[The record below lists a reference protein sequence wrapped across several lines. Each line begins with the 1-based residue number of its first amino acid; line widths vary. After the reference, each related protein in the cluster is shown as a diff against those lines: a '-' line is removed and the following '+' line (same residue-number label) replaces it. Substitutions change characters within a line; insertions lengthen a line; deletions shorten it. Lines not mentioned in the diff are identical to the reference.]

1 MPIASDP
8 AAVPFVGRDAPLNLL
23 KMAAEAAFKDGA
35 GAAVLSGE
43 PGLGKTRLMEQL
55 AAALAGK
62 SRAAMATCLDRPLA
76 PLTAFRELLTSAADF
91 LGRPPPE
98 VAPDLARFF
107 PHLDVEPSEEL
118 DPAFERRRLF
128 RGIETWLRKAA
139 RNRPLL
145 LAIDNFQWADSTSVA
160 LFRHL
165 ATSLKAPVMLVA
177 ATRQQDL
184 RTFWHPRIHRMSI
197 GALSEEDGKDLVT
210 GLLGKGALSDHA
222 FASIWHKCGGNP
234 GAFLEALRSLEDSGL
249 LRQGLGGW
257 IAPYQLPPRQ
267 WDEAVLARVEKLD
280 AVSRD
285 LLQMLAVVER
295 ADADALVRLSLVDP
309 DQVAQ
314 KLSALVQKGLVV
326 QRGPVYAFSPPYV
339 RELIYESIP
348 SNIRQELHLAAGELL
363 EGDADAVAHDL
374 AYHFSR
380 SQPRKAVAYLVS
392 LGEDS
397 LGYSAADE
405 AMSYLGQAIAYME
418 SLSDHEDR
426 GLLAAC
432 RESLGAL
439 LAERDPERAAPMLEL
454 VVKELREMVESRLVQ
469 SRTKALRRLVSYL
482 PAPLS
487 EKIKTSL
494 YNPKYLIPRNI
505 SPEER
510 LESAMRSLAVAEG
523 TRGNYERA
531 QDLLDQVAET
541 VSKDAVGSTDLAVI
555 AARFQAEAG
564 FFPRAAKM
572 AQDALDSLLR
582 NKQRRTLGNQIFEVE
597 LRFITD
603 LVMALRGEASNLLG
617 EAPDLQEE
625 IGPSLGF
632 TPDLPRLVR
641 CARQGRWR
649 LMEEI
654 ALRHGEAWADKPAA
668 RWAVSARAWALY
680 EARVPRLYEEAL
692 AEAATLTDPVS
703 MATVALIR
711 AIEQAEGGDVQPL
724 EDCVLAMRKSKSF
737 LLTQA
742 LVSLGEALLPQSG
755 PTTINRVKGL
765 AIEAHLRATEA
776 KFRNPC
782 EEPATLRLM
791 AEVAMA
797 EKDFK
802 NAISY
807 LRQAIERAESVDS
820 PLQAGWG
827 WLGRVRLFIKMGNY
841 EHARECLGKARD
853 CFVQVE
859 HRRGLA
865 AVDELEIRV
874 EPNNPVRDIM
884 SLRGMDEEPGL
895 LEIAEEGDEEVLSRT
910 FAPLRQRQSRGEA
923 VRSVAAAVMGASD
936 EQGILEA
943 VAEAGALAIGAD
955 RGFCR
960 TVTGSWAA
968 WPADAYE
975 DLLQNGED
983 LIDEVRAAGAGRLQ
997 TEVPGPDGPLRSAL
1011 AVPLRT
1017 SGVVRAVFYAEAPPR
1032 WFEERDVFLLESVL
1046 AYGGLAL
1053 DGSGMEVRIAENEA
1067 LLEAID
1073 GLGLAVGKPS
1083 GQDRIL
1089 SALLRQAA
1097 QDLGP
1102 ASGWVLQGGTLVL
1115 AGVDR
1120 DGNEFLDASGAR
1132 EDAILQAEQRGEPVR
1147 LVAGETEG
1155 VLVAPIAA
1163 EGFEL
1168 GILYLH
1174 RTDQPFER
1182 GDEDLL
1188 GLVAARM
1195 ASVLLTGHR
1204 LEQQRRRMADVE
1216 TALIMQRAGR
1226 ATSITDGLT
1235 GLYTRDYFLDSLER
1249 EFAVSRRYG
1258 HSLSVLVVM
1267 IDGLERFRQVC
1278 GVESADEVFRQVCMT
1293 VRGKSRDIDLAA
1305 RIGGE
1310 VVGLILPFTDQ
1321 DGGLFV
1327 AERVRRSVAA
1337 LAFPSDAGGAI
1348 TASVGLAEAH
1358 LTDSSGRV
1366 VLDKALGAMRKA
1378 HRAGGNRIQR
1388 ASEEVTPP
1396 IFEVRQLRASRQE
1409 TYIGMVESLC
1419 AVLEEKD
1426 AYPQIP
1432 AREMSDL
1439 AAVLGKAMGAQPN
1452 DIEHLQLAARFCDVG
1467 KIGVPEGI
1475 LVKNETLNAAEW
1487 RAMRN
1492 HPKLGFQILKSGN
1505 LHHVAEIVLYH
1516 HEHWDGSGYPSGLA
1530 GEKIP
1535 LLSRI
1540 VAVLHAFRSMMSD
1553 RPWRKALGLRKTLDE
1568 LQAGSGTLWDPAI
1581 VTALTQFLTR
1591 M

>member
-43 PGLGKTRLMEQL
+43 AGLGKTRLLAQL
-55 AAALAGK
+55 ASALSGK
-62 SRAAMATCLDRPLA
+62 ARSASMSCQDRSLA
-76 PLTAFRELLTSAADF
+76 PLTAFRELLSNASDF

-107 PHLDVEPSEEL
+107 PNLEVEPSEEL
-118 DPAFERRRLF
+118 EPAFERRRLF
-128 RGIETWLRKAA
+128 RAIETWLRKAA
-139 RNRPLL
+139 RNRPIL

-165 ATSLKAPVMLVA
+165 ATHLRASVMLVA
-177 ATRQQDL
+177 ATRQLDL
-184 RTFWHPRIHRMSI
+184 RTFWHPRIHRLSL
-197 GALSEEDGKDLVT
+197 GGLSEEDGRELVT

-222 FASIWHKCGGNP
+222 FASIWHKSGGNP
-234 GAFLEALRSLEDSGL
+234 GGFLEALRSLEDSGL
-249 LRQGLGGW
+249 LREGVGGW
-257 IAPYQLPPRQ
+257 IAPYQLPPRP
-267 WDEAVLARVEKLD
+267 WEEAILSRLEKLD
-280 AVSRD
+280 PVSRD
-285 LLQMLAVVER
+285 LIQILAVMER
-295 ADADALVRLSLVDP
+295 ADADALVRISLLDP

-314 KLSALVQKGLVV
+314 KIDGLVRRGLVQQSGS
-326 QRGPVYAFSPPYV
+326 VYSFSPPFARQV
-339 RELIYESIP
+339 VYESVP
-348 SNIRQELHLAAGELL
+348 ANVRQELHLAAGELL
-363 EGDADAVAHDL
+363 EGDADALAHDL

-392 LGEDS
+392 LGEES
-397 LGYSAADE
+397 LGYAAAEE
-405 AMSYLGQAIAYME
+405 AMAYLGQAIAYME

-432 RESLGAL
+432 RESLGSL
-439 LAERDPERAAPMLEL
+439 LAEREPERAAPMLEM
-454 VVKELREMVESRLVQ
+454 VVKDLREMVDTRLMHG
-469 SRTKALRRLVSYL
+469 RTKALRRLVSYL

-487 EKIKTSL
+487 EKIRNSL
-494 YNPKYLIPRNI
+494 YSPKYLIPRNV
-505 SPEER
+505 SPIQR

-531 QDLLDQVAET
+531 QDLLDQVAE
-541 VSKDAVGSTDLAVI
+541 VVVKDPGANTDLAVI

-572 AQDALDSLLR
+572 AHDALDSLLR
-582 NKQRRTLGNQIFEVE
+582 QKSRRTLSQQIYEAE
-597 LRFITD
+597 LRFVID
-603 LVMALRGEASNLLG
+603 LVAALRGEASNLLE
-617 EAPDLQEE
+617 EAPDLQDE
-625 IGPSLGF
+625 IGPSLGYS
-632 TPDLPRLVR
+632 PELPRMVR
-641 CARQGRWR
+641 HARQGRWR
-649 LMEEI
+649 AMEEV
-654 ALRHGEAWADKPAA
+654 ALRHGESWAGKPSA
-668 RWAVSARAWALY
+668 RWAVAARAWTLF
-680 EARVPRLYEEAL
+680 EARVPRMWEEAL
-692 AEAATLTDPVS
+692 AEAATYTDPVS
-703 MATVALIR
+703 MTTVALIR

-724 EDCVLAMRKSKSF
+724 EDCVLALRKSKSF
-737 LLTQA
+737 MLTQA
-742 LVSLGEALLPQSG
+742 LVALGEALLPQSG
-755 PTTINRVKGL
+755 PTMLNRVKGL

-807 LRQAIERAESVDS
+807 LRQCVERSESVDG

-827 WLGRVRLFIKMGNY
+827 WLGRVKLFIKMGNY
-841 EHARECLGKARD
+841 EHARECLGKARES
-853 CFVQVE
+853 FGSIE

-865 AVDELEIRV
+865 AVDELEVRV
-874 EPNNPVRDIM
+874 EPNNPMRDIM
-884 SLRGMDEEPGL
+884 SMRGSDDAMGL
-895 LEIAEEGDEEVLSRT
+895 LEMEDEEDEGMLART
-910 FAPLRQRQSRGEA
+910 FAPLRQRLGRAEA
-923 VRSVAAAVMGASD
+923 VRLVSKEVLAASD
-936 EQGILEA
+936 EQAILA
-943 VAEAGALAIGAD
+943 AIAEAGARAVGAD
-955 RGFCR
+955 RGLCR
-960 TVTGSWAA
+960 GMAGNWAA
-968 WPADAYE
+968 WPEDAYE
-975 DLLQNGED
+975 DLLLNGTD
-983 LIDEVRAAGAGRLQ
+983 TIDEVRGAGASRLDP
-997 TEVPGPDGPLRSAL
+997 EVPGANGPLRSTL
-1011 AVPLRT
+1011 AVPLKT
-1017 SGVVRAVFYAEAPPR
+1017 SGTVRAVFYAEAPPK
-1032 WFEERDVFLLESVL
+1032 WFEDRDVFLLESIM
-1046 AYGGLAL
+1046 AYGALAL
-1053 DGSGMEVRIAENEA
+1053 DGSAMETRIADNEA

-1089 SALLRQAA
+1089 SGLLRQVAH
-1097 QDLGP
+1097 DIGP
-1102 ASGWVLQGGTLVL
+1102 ARGWVLQGGTLVL

-1120 DGNEFLDASGAR
+1120 DGTENLDASGAR
-1132 EDAILQAEQRGEPVR
+1132 EDAIVQAEQRGEPVR
-1147 LVAGETEG
+1147 LMVGETEG
-1155 VLVAPIAA
+1155 ILVAPIAA
-1163 EGFEL
+1163 EGFDL
-1168 GILYLH
+1168 GIIYLH
-1174 RTDQPFER
+1174 RTDEPFER

-1188 GLVAARM
+1188 GLVASRM
-1195 ASVLLTGHR
+1195 AHVLLTGHR

-1216 TALIMQRAGR
+1216 TALILQKAGR

-1366 VLDKALGAMRKA
+1366 VLDKALTAMRKA
-1378 HRAGGNRIQR
+1378 HKGGGNRIQR

-1426 AYPQIP
+1426 SYPQIP
-1432 AREMSDL
+1432 AREMADL
-1439 AAVLGKAMGAQPN
+1439 AAVLGKAMEAQPN
-1452 DIEHLQLAARFCDVG
+1452 DFENLQLAARFCDVG

-1475 LVKNETLNAAEW
+1475 LVKDEPLIAADW
-1487 RAMRN
+1487 RAIRN

-1530 GEKIP
+1530 GENIP
-1535 LLSRI
+1535 PLSRI

-1568 LQAGSGTLWDPAI
+1568 LEAGSGTLWDPT
-1581 VTALTQFLTR
+1581 VVNALNQFLTR
-1591 M
+1591 L